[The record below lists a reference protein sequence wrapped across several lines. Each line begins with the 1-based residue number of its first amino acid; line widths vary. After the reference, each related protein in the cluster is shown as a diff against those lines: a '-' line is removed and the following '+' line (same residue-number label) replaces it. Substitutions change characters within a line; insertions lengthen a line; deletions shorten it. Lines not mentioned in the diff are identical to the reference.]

1 MADLA
6 ALLDREASAEI
17 EAITS
22 EARSRADAIVAKA
35 EADAQA
41 FLAQRERAAHSQH
54 EAAMVRA
61 RSAAQLEA
69 ASLRLQAQQS
79 AIQVVFDGVEARLSA
94 LAGDAGRFRPVL
106 TALLREALDA
116 IGGPDAVEHV
126 VVNPADRK
134 LATEVATSLGLSA
147 QVTTDPAIVTG
158 VRLQGGRNVA
168 IENTLL
174 GRLDALRDDL
184 AADVARALMGA
195 GGESDA

>member
-22 EARSRADAIVAKA
+22 EARTRAEEIVAKA

-41 FLAQRERAAHSQH
+41 LLAQRQRAAESQH

-61 RSAAQLEA
+61 RSSAQLEA
-69 ASLRLQAQQS
+69 SSLKLQAQQS
-79 AIQVVFDGVEARLSA
+79 AIESVFSAVEGRLAA
-94 LAGDAGRFRPVL
+94 LAGDAARFKPVL
-106 TALLREALDA
+106 TTLLREAIDA
-116 IGGPDAVEHV
+116 LGGASAVRGL
-126 VVNPADRK
+126 VVNPADHA
-134 LATEVATSLGLSA
+134 LATEVASSLGLTA
-147 QVTTDPAIVTG
+147 QVRTDPSVVGG
-158 VRLQGGRNVA
+158 VRLEGGSNVA

-184 AADVARALMGA
+184 AADVARAL
-195 GGESDA
+195 GGGSDA